1 MIKKIRRKRPSLRV
15 VVCSA
20 TIDAKAFLDF
30 FCGKKSSNEEQ
41 TGCII
46 SVDGRQHPIDIFY
59 ANQAVRDYLISCVDT
74 VMRIHE
80 KEDRGDILVFLPT
93 AEEIDH
99 AIKMTDERIYKSD
112 VRGTSGDM
120 KKRKRT
126 SQASVVCL
134 PLYGSLPQTLQARI
148 FKIDQNANRQRRI
161 IFATNI
167 AETSV
172 TVPNV
177 RFVVDAG
184 FVKAPFFDP
193 CKGLER
199 LVIAPI
205 SKASAKQRA
214 GRAGRCS
221 PGKCYRLYTEK
232 FYSESLDAAS
242 SPEVLRTNLSSFVL
256 TLKAL
261 GIDDL
266 MTFDL
271 MSPPSRDS
279 IIHALESLYALG
291 ALDDSCALTEA
302 GNKMVE
308 FPTNDPRLAKM
319 LLVSLHMKC
328 SEEIL
333 TIASIMQV
341 REIFVRPR
349 TSQQRAD
356 FDAAMGDLVD
366 RTGDHA
372 TYINL
377 AIDHTEL
384 LRDSS
389 FVNIVAI
396 RRALEIKSQ
405 LKRFLKNYGQ
415 ITHYD
420 GVEDR
425 NTIVR
430 KCVCSGWFLNIARI
444 SNDGFY
450 YTVKGNQKVKPSPS
464 SSVFS
469 RFGKYSEYIV
479 FGETFDGADG
489 DLEVRFV
496 SAIDGRW
503 LHELAPHYWS

>member
-1 MIKKIRRKRPSLRV
+1 MI
-15 VVCSA
+15 VCSA

-30 FCGKKSSNEEQ
+30 FCGKSSNGQ
-41 TGCII
+41 KSGCII

-59 ANQAVRDYLISCVDT
+59 SNVAVRDYLVSCIET
-74 VMRIHE
+74 VAGIHE
-80 KEDRGDILVFLPT
+80 KEDQGDILVFLPT
-93 AEEIDH
+93 AEDVDR
-99 AIKMTDERIYKSD
+99 AIKMTEDRLYKTVSQEK
-112 VRGTSGDM
+112 SSHL
-120 KKRKRT
+120 KRKRRDEMNF
-126 SQASVVCL
+126 VCL
-134 PLYGSLPQTLQARI
+134 PLYGSLPQNLQARV
-148 FKIDQNANRQRRI
+148 FHTDQKSNQQRRI

-177 RFVVDAG
+177 KFVVDSG
-184 FVKAPFFDP
+184 FVKSPFFDP
-193 CKGLER
+193 SKGLER

-221 PGKCYRLYTEK
+221 PGKCYRLYTEL
-232 FYSESLDAAS
+232 FYSKSLDSVSA
-242 SPEVLRTNLSSFVL
+242 PEVLRMNLSSFVL

-266 MTFDL
+266 MAFDL
-271 MSPPSRDS
+271 MSPPSKES
-279 IIHALESLYALG
+279 MTHALESLYALG
-291 ALDDSCALTEA
+291 ALDDSCQLTDT

-308 FPTNDPRLAKM
+308 FPTSDPRLAKM
-319 LLVSLHMKC
+319 LLASLEMKC
-328 SEEIL
+328 SEEMLI
-333 TIASIMQV
+333 IASIMQV

-349 TSQQRAD
+349 TTQQRND
-356 FDAAMGDLVD
+356 FDAIMGELVD

-372 TYINL
+372 TFVNL
-377 AIDHTEL
+377 VVDRSEL
-384 LRDSS
+384 LRDTS
-389 FVNIVAI
+389 FVNGTAMK
-396 RRALEIKSQ
+396 RALEIMTQ
-405 LKRFLKNYGQ
+405 LKRFLKNYGR
-415 ITHYD
+415 ITSYSGSD
-420 GVEDR
+420 DR
-425 NTIVR
+425 NTVIR
-430 KCVCSGWFLNIARI
+430 KCVCSGWFLNVARI
-444 SNDGFY
+444 SNDGWY
-450 YTVKGNQKVKPSPS
+450 YTVKGRQKIKPSPS